1 MNIYFSPS
9 FYAHVFNALLLVAA
23 LIVFIMHY
31 KTIISFTPYKLIK
44 LLLLFSLVVGVHGL
58 SHLGLETVY
67 NYNPLSN
74 LVDIY

>member
-1 MNIYFSPS
+1 MNIYLTPS
-9 FYAHVFNALLLVAA
+9 FYAHVFNGLLFVSA

-31 KTIISFTPYKLIK
+31 KKIVSFEPYKLIK
-44 LLLLFSLVVGVHGL
+44 LLLLVSIAAGVHGL

-74 LVDIY
+74 FVNY

>member
-9 FYAHVFNALLLVAA
+9 FYAHVFNGLFLFAA
-23 LIVFIMHY
+23 LIIFIMHY
-31 KTIISFTPYKLIK
+31 KTIISFEPYKLIK
-44 LLLLFSLVVGVHGL
+44 LLLLFSLVAGVHGL

-74 LVDIY
+74 LVN